1 MTVMH
6 HTTPKI
12 SPTTLF
18 SDPAVPSPSAV
29 LGATSDGNEPG
40 WIIVETASQSFGGGA
55 VEPGVKVDDGS
66 KQTLKW
72 GYGIGALFL
81 TPLFCFVLFCFVFST
96 AHDFA
101 STYLTS
107 LATCYRC
114 RHSLTPPRVPSLVTI
129 DAPSPPFSL
138 CLLGE
143 QACQRPIRR
152 CCYPP
157 PTTAVR
163 PR

>member
-40 WIIVETASQSFGGGA
+40 WIIVETASHSFGGGA
-55 VEPGVKVDDGS
+55 VEPGVEVDDGS

-81 TPLFCFVLFCFVFST
+81 PSLFCFVLFCFGHG
-96 AHDFA
+96 A
-101 STYLTS
+101 
-107 LATCYRC
+107 YR
-114 RHSLTPPRVPSLVTI
+114 
-129 DAPSPPFSL
+129 
-138 CLLGE
+138 
-143 QACQRPIRR
+143 
-152 CCYPP
+152 
-157 PTTAVR
+157 
-163 PR
+163 